1 MIEKIYEYLVLR
13 GKRIKWYHYPLEWL
27 VYRYYWN
34 KVILPELI
42 ENDDIFGWFEKN
54 DFQLV
59 QRKWSGSHLKTMNI
73 CSDFPVINARNKKE
87 QELYVFK
94 DYWASFSNVLDKY
107 ATFDLLNHLIMRVE
121 IEDFEVNTV
130 SSGFPGSHR
139 IPTDEKIRHERVF
152 TVFIEFTRR
161 QYIDRIYKQFFTRL
175 FIILPIVA
183 AIIIFIAYYGYNY

>member
-1 MIEKIYEYLVLR
+1 MIEKIYEYLTLR

-59 QRKWSGSHLKTMNI
+59 QRKWSGSHLKTMNV

-94 DYWASFSNVLDKY
+94 DYWASFSNVLDKH

-121 IEDFEVNTV
+121 IEDFEV
-130 SSGFPGSHR
+130 SSGHLSS
-139 IPTDEKIRHERVF
+139 DEKIRHERVF

-175 FIILPIVA
+175 FIILPVLL
-183 AIIIFIAYYGYNY
+183 AIIIFIAYYGYNH